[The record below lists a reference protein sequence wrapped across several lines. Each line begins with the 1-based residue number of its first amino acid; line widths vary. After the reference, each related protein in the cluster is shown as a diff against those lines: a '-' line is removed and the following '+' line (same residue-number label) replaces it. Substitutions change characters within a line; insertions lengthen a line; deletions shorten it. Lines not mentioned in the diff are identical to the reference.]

1 MLCPMPAVNLP
12 DDLRKQLE
20 LSESGTI
27 DNTNGP
33 GVAVYFASDGR
44 LRADIYIGLELDGFK
59 RYQNISS
66 INSTIKMQF
75 SLQPV
80 VSCQSDV
87 LTFNPNKD
95 DTIVIKVGL
104 VV

>member
-1 MLCPMPAVNLP
+1 MLCPMPAVHLP
-12 DDLRKQLE
+12 DDLRKQLKM
-20 LSESGTI
+20 SESGTI

-33 GVAVYFASDGR
+33 GVAVYFASDR
-44 LRADIYIGLELDGFK
+44 RVRADMYIGLELDGFK

-75 SLQPV
+75 SLHPV
-80 VSCQSDV
+80 VLCQSDI

-95 DTIVIKVGL
+95 DNIVIKVCL
-104 VV
+104 S